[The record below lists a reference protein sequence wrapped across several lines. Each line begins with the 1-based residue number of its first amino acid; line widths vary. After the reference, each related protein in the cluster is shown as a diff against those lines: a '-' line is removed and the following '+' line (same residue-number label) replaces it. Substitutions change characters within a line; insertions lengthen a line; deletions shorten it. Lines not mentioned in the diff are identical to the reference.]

1 MAMAS
6 AALWLVLF
14 GVLHVLT
21 HMTVISLFGIA
32 PLIVATVADEGRTA
46 IFAGAA
52 VALAVGIGAWY
63 GNAADGVYWTRVAA
77 VCAIG
82 AMAVVVAGTTPP
94 PRGAPGPGA
103 PVAPRRHPARGS
115 PLPPEVSGVG

>member
-32 PLIVATVADEGRTA
+32 PLIVAAVADEGRTA
-46 IFAGAA
+46 IFAGPA

-63 GNAADGVYWTRVAA
+63 GNAADGVYWPRAAA

-82 AMAVVVAGTTPP
+82 AMAAGGVGTPP
-94 PRGAPGPGA
+94 PPQGGP
-103 PVAPRRHPARGS
+103 PRRARS
-115 PLPPEVSGVG
+115 AQARHR